1 MHSPRNENDRCLH
14 RGHTRSLT
22 AMAAECGSFFTIAL
36 GAIASAALALAKT
49 FALAADGFFTRV
61 AEAEAADAAEET
73 AVAEEIEAAD
83 AAEATSAVEATSA
96 AEATS
101 AVETTSASEADIV
114 MSPRGSPPFI
124 FVRVLKSNYH
134 Q

>member
-1 MHSPRNENDRCLH
+1 
-14 RGHTRSLT
+14 
-22 AMAAECGSFFTIAL
+22 MAAECGSFFTIAL
-36 GAIASAALALAKT
+36 GAIAFALAALANTFALALA
-49 FALAADGFFTRV
+49 FVADGFFG
-61 AEAEAADAAEET
+61 
-73 AVAEEIEAAD
+73 
-83 AAEATSAVEATSA
+83 AAEAAVEATSA

-101 AVETTSASEADIV
+101 VAEATEADIV